1 VAHTTD
7 RNLNKQKQ
15 KPGVMVYPVIPV
27 LGIQGRD
34 MQILEAHWPA
44 NLAKLVNS
52 RLRKK
57 SYLKKS

>member
-1 VAHTTD
+1 
-7 RNLNKQKQ
+7 
-15 KPGVMVYPVIPV
+15 MVYPVIPV